1 MEVTISADMLI
12 ELAALLTALGVIG
25 GVALW
30 CHRFVLR
37 NKKQDEAIAAIRN
50 EQTLIC
56 YGVLACLKG
65 LKEKG
70 CNGPVTAALDK
81 LEQQRNQAAQDVED
95 TD

>member
-37 NKKQDEAIAAIRN
+37 NKKQDEADRKS
-50 EQTLIC
+50 
-56 YGVLACLKG
+56 V
-65 LKEKG
+65 
-70 CNGPVTAALDK
+70 V
-81 LEQQRNQAAQDVED
+81 
-95 TD
+95 

>member
-1 MEVTISADMLI
+1 MAVTITADTLI
-12 ELAALLTALGVIG
+12 RLAALLTALGVFG

-30 CHRFVLR
+30 CFKFVAR

-65 LKEKG
+65 LKEQG

-81 LEQQRNQAAQDVED
+81 LEKHLNEAAHGEE
-95 TD
+95 